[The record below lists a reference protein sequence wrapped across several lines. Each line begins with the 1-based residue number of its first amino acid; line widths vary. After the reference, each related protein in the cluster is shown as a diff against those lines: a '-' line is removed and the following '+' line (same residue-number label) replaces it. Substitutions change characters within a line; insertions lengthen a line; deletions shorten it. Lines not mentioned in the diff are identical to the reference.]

1 MLALDR
7 TPKLIVIV
15 FSLLIGASSIHGQ
28 EQPCG
33 CPDKENLLKKLVS
46 TRAAIGV
53 LERHL
58 DAISRME
65 KPIRGPL
72 GFDEEGLTALLQ
84 SIADSQKATQVSGP
98 DSSFSLLN
106 PNDCSISDQR
116 AENGCLRKVESRFL
130 EVLRQQCRSRQTPGR
145 RFYESMTMREVVN
158 LQIDAYRAAEA
169 LILDSLNSLP
179 ADCRPNGWFGYVTY
193 RRVHTIISSKAI
205 APTSDSIT
213 RPGAGISI
221 TTGGNEVVGTKN
233 TYTGTVFVEGGR
245 ASRARGSASTS
256 FNSSKTLSGRVYC
269 SPKKPDESVVQT
281 EAKRSFVEGERDGLP
296 EFGLGF
302 DPADNSYRISMKFF
316 SIEAN
321 GDSSTT
327 SSNSG
332 GCGDKSSEHS
342 NVLKTR
348 INSPEYHFVEG
359 LLDPNTPDYLEGS
372 RAEDR
377 TPIIGSSGQA
387 DDGSTR
393 ITIEI
398 TTKWMLRRFP
408 QR

>member
-1 MLALDR
+1 MFAPDR

-15 FSLLIGASSIHGQ
+15 FFLLICVSSIHGQ
-28 EQPCG
+28 DQPCG
-33 CPDKENLLKKLVS
+33 CPDKETLLKKLVS

-53 LERHL
+53 LERNL
-58 DAISRME
+58 DVISRLE
-65 KPIRGPL
+65 KPIGRPL
-72 GFDEEGLTALLQ
+72 DFSEEGLTELLQ
-84 SIADSQKATQVSGP
+84 SIADSQKETQVSGP

-106 PNDCSISDQR
+106 PIDCSISDQR
-116 AENGCLRKVESRFL
+116 AENECIRKVESRFL
-130 EVLRQQCRSRQTPGR
+130 DALLQQCRSRQTPGR
-145 RFYESMTMREVVN
+145 RFYENFTMREVVN
-158 LQIDAYRAAEA
+158 LQIAAHKAAEA

-179 ADCRPNGWFGYVTY
+179 ADCRPNGWFGYVAY
-193 RRVHTIISSKAI
+193 KRVHTIISSKAI
-205 APTSDSIT
+205 APTPDSIT

-233 TYTGTVFVEGGR
+233 TYTGTIFVEGGR
-245 ASRARGSASTS
+245 ASKAKGGASTS
-256 FNSSKTLSGRVYC
+256 FNSSKTVSGRVYC

-281 EAKRSFVEGERDGLP
+281 EARRSFVEGERDGLP

-302 DPADNSYRISMKFF
+302 DPSDNSYRISMKFF

-359 LLDPNTPDYLEGS
+359 LLDPNSPDYLEGS
-372 RAEDR
+372 RTEDR

-387 DDGSTR
+387 ENGSTR

-398 TTKWMLRRFP
+398 TTRWMLRRFP